1 MGLPCSLWL
10 PFQNGFALKSTDSLL
25 ENLNLREEPRKCGLK
40 T

>member
-25 ENLNLREEPRKCGLK
+25 ENLNLRKNPGNVG
-40 T
+40 